1 MVDYNRDNT
10 LPRDIVDEMNESYLN
25 YSMSVIVSRAL
36 PDVRDGLKPI
46 HRRIL
51 YGMSELGSHWN
62 RPYKKSARIVGDV
75 MGKYH
80 PHGDASIYDALVRM
94 AQDFS
99 MRHELVDGQGNFGS
113 VDGDRAAAMR
123 YTESRMTKLSGE
135 MLKDLEKNTVDLQ
148 PNFDETL
155 TEPTVLPAV
164 VPTLLVN
171 GSEGIAVGMATK
183 IPPHNMNEIINGLVA
198 LIDNKDLT
206 TVELM
211 EHIKGPDFPTAGL
224 ILGMDGLKQAY
235 ETGRGKIKMRA
246 RAHIETTKSGKDSIV
261 ITELPYQVNK
271 ANLIEKIADLAR
283 DKRIQGITELRD
295 ESDKDGVRVVI
306 ESKRDAVPEVILN
319 QLYKH
324 TQLQDTFGI
333 ILLALVGGVPKIM
346 PIKEALNHFIDFRHE
361 IVVRRTEFD
370 LKGAEER
377 AHILEGLKI
386 ALDNI
391 DDVIKIIRASKDP
404 SMAKEGLMNNFRLSE
419 KQSQAILDMRLQR
432 LTGLEVNKVVEEYK
446 EVIKLITHLKSILE
460 SSAQRMSIIKLEL
473 QEMKEKYGDP
483 RRTEIIPVDSDFT
496 MEDMIADEEVVLTI
510 THEGYIKRTA
520 LNTYRTQRRGGRGVQ
535 GATSKEEDF
544 VEHLFIANT
553 HNYMLFFTDRGK
565 CHWLKVYDIP
575 QGGRATRGRA
585 IVNLIGCEPGEKVE
599 AFVSVKDFDDQ
610 HYIVMATRNGLVK
623 KTVLSAYSKPR
634 KGGIYAI
641 DIREGDTLIEA
652 RITNGENDILLGTR
666 EGKSIRFSEKNIRS
680 TGRKTM
686 GVIGIR
692 LGSKEDYVIAMLVVK
707 REGTILVATE
717 KGLGKRTDVIQYRTQ
732 TRGGKGV
739 MTMRVTEKTGK
750 MVSIMEV
757 VDADDLIVITDKGVL
772 MRQPVSHIRTIGRV
786 TQGVKLVKL
795 DDGSKI
801 SSISRVINEDDP
813 RENNDKTE
821 AAHEGKTEESPIV
834 EKNED
839 EEKNIDN
846 DEA

>member
-1 MVDYNRDNT
+1 MNDINRDHT
-10 LPRDIVDEMNESYLN
+10 LNRDIVDEMNESYLN

-36 PDVRDGLKPI
+36 PDVRDGLKPV

-51 YGMSELGSHWN
+51 YGMSELGSSWN
-62 RPYKKSARIVGDV
+62 RPYKKCARIVGEV

-80 PHGDASIYDALVRM
+80 PHGDSSIYDALVRM

-99 MRHELVDGQGNFGS
+99 MRYELVDGQGNFGS
-113 VDGDRAAAMR
+113 IDGDNAAAMR
-123 YTESRMTKLSGE
+123 YTESRMTKLSAE
-135 MLKDLEKNTVDLQ
+135 LLKDLEKDTVDWS

-155 TEPTVLPAV
+155 KEPTVLPTT

-183 IPPHNMNEIINGLVA
+183 IPPHNLSEIVDGLIA
-198 LIDNKDLT
+198 LIDDKTIT
-206 TVELM
+206 TEGLM
-211 EHIKGPDFPTAGL
+211 EHIKGPDFPTAGM
-224 ILGMDGLKQAY
+224 ILGVDGLRAAY

-246 RAHIETTKSGKDSIV
+246 RAHIETAKNGKDSII
-261 ITELPYQVNK
+261 ITEVPYQTNK
-271 ANLIEKIADLAR
+271 ANVVEKIADLVR
-283 DKRIQGITELRD
+283 DKKIVGITDLRD
-295 ESDKDGVRVVI
+295 ESDKDGIRVVI
-306 ESKRDAVPEVILN
+306 ETKRDAVPEVILN
-319 QLYKH
+319 QLYQQ

-333 ILLALVGGVPKIM
+333 ILLALVDGVPKIM
-346 PIKEALNHFIDFRHE
+346 PLKTVLEQFIEFRHE
-361 IVVRRTEFD
+361 VVVRRTEFD
-370 LKGAEER
+370 LKAAEAR

-391 DDVIKIIRASKDP
+391 DEVISIIKGSKDP
-404 SMAKEGLMNNFRLSE
+404 SQAKEGLMNAFNLSE
-419 KQSQAILDMRLQR
+419 IQSQAILDMRLQK
-432 LTGLEVNKVVEEYK
+432 LTGLEVDKIVDEYK
-446 EVIKLITHLKSILE
+446 EVIKLIAYLKSILE
-460 SSAQRMSIIKLEL
+460 SKSQRMDIIKE
-473 QEMKEKYGDP
+473 EMLAVKTEFGDE
-483 RRTEIIPVDSDFT
+483 RRTEIIPVDANFS
-496 MEDMIADEEVVLTI
+496 MEDMIAEEEVVLTI
-510 THEGYIKRTA
+510 THSGYIKRTA

-535 GATSKEEDF
+535 GATSNDEDF

-553 HNYMLFFTDRGK
+553 HNYMLFFTNLGK
-565 CHWLKVYDIP
+565 CYWLKVYDIP
-575 QGGRATRGRA
+575 QGGRATKGRA

-599 AFVSVKDFDDQ
+599 AFVSVKEFDDN
-610 HYIVMATRNGLVK
+610 HFIVMATRNGLVK

-641 DIREGDTLIEA
+641 EIRDGDTLIEA

-666 EGKSIRFSEKNIRS
+666 EGKSIRFSEKNIRP

-686 GVIGIR
+686 GVKGIT
-692 LGSKEDYVIAMLVVK
+692 LSSKEDYVIAMLVVK

-732 TRGGKGV
+732 SRGGKGV

-772 MRQPVSHIRTIGRV
+772 MRQPVSQIRTIGRV

-795 DDGSKI
+795 DDGTKI
-801 SSISRVINEDDP
+801 SSISRVIND
-813 RENNDKTE
+813 ENPE
-821 AAHEGKTEESPIV
+821 AEPTEEPQTP
-834 EKNED
+834 EQPTD
-839 EEKNIDN
+839 QT
-846 DEA
+846 